1 MSNELDETAK
11 CFIQDLVRFQD
22 RQFAKDPIKAKA
34 KKRYVVGLRE
44 IKKFLQVRKISI
56 LLLAPD
62 VEPVKVKGGL
72 DDVITELISLAKENE
87 VKFSSFVISYAWK
100 KSNDL
105 WYSRYL
111 MSLLWTV
118 GSWAKLATEKFQS
131 VALEFSITKAP
142 MNILKKFKS
151 FYKLC
156 APIMQINCQMLL
168 QISCN
173 KNCYI
178 VLISNIFA
186 LSSKVF
192 FNAWVI
198 MK

>member
-1 MSNELDETAK
+1 MVLFLSFIHSISYFCSYCDHDLSNELDETAK

-87 VKFSSFVISYAWK
+87 VKFSSFVISYA
-100 KSNDL
+100 
-105 WYSRYL
+105 
-111 MSLLWTV
+111 
-118 GSWAKLATEKFQS
+118 
-131 VALEFSITKAP
+131 
-142 MNILKKFKS
+142 
-151 FYKLC
+151 
-156 APIMQINCQMLL
+156 
-168 QISCN
+168 
-173 KNCYI
+173 
-178 VLISNIFA
+178 
-186 LSSKVF
+186 
-192 FNAWVI
+192 
-198 MK
+198 